1 MKKLRLFIISIIF
14 LMITQISSQAAFW
27 HKDNDLGNEIQKE
40 EYPDS
45 RDVEPKKESDDSLV
59 IQVGADKGKVRD
71 NEMGCFQGC

>member
-14 LMITQISSQAAFW
+14 LMITQINSQAAFW

-45 RDVEPKKESDDSLV
+45 RDVEPKRK
-59 IQVGADKGKVRD
+59 R
-71 NEMGCFQGC
+71 